1 MLKLH
6 PEELSFMRTRFV
18 PFSVRTRLIPCDL
31 NVHSQLLKLVMPF
44 PHPPIVNSR
53 KGNVLWRDM
62 KEQPLENHGKEMSI
76 WNISSREKISSL
88 WELVRKLN
96 IFFLP
101 ESNKTNCSLSELNFR
116 QWTQVYNIECSFL
129 CKNFVSDN
137 V

>member
-18 PFSVRTRLIPCDL
+18 PFSVRTRLIPCDP

-53 KGNVLWRDM
+53 KGNFLWRDM

-116 QWTQVYNIECSFL
+116 QWRQVYNIECSFL